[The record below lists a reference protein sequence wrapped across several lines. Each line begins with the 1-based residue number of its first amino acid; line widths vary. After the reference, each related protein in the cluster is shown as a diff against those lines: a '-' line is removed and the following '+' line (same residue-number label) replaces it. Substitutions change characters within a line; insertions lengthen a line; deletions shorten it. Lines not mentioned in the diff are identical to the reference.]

1 MVVIFI
7 VWFSL
12 YIFFICCLLIL
23 IFNFELFNFINKI
36 VVVFWGYKLVLIIFF
51 AVLILKL
58 FIIFIFLGIM
68 LVLIIF
74 DIVCLVFLIVGNFV
88 KSIYIDLGD
97 LRIFRVIFVVIFKVF
112 LEFINK
118 FVKL

>member
-1 MVVIFI
+1 
-7 VWFSL
+7 
-12 YIFFICCLLIL
+12 
-23 IFNFELFNFINKI
+23 
-36 VVVFWGYKLVLIIFF
+36 
-51 AVLILKL
+51 
-58 FIIFIFLGIM
+58 M

-112 LEFINK
+112 LDFINK